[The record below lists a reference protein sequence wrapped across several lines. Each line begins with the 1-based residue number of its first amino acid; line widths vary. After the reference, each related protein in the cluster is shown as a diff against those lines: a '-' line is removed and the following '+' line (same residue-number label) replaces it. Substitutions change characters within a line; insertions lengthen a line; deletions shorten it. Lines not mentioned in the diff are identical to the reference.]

1 MCPTVWIGRSSQLL
15 LLRLFVGPVCIF
27 SSIGFAFFEFGRKS
41 ICWEGVGDDL
51 DQSAFVF
58 RSFARGFQ
66 VFVDDLPTT
75 RFSYKEVGGFCGG
88 GWYDGGVH
96 CGREGVCI
104 LMIF

>member
-1 MCPTVWIGRSSQLL
+1 MSYCLDWEIFFSCYYSGCLQ
-15 LLRLFVGPVCIF
+15 GPSAYVA
-27 SSIGFAFFEFGRKS
+27 SVGFAFFEFARES
-41 ICWEGVGDDL
+41 ICWEAVSDDL

-66 VFVDDLPTT
+66 VFADDLPAA

>member
-1 MCPTVWIGRSSQLL
+1 MSYCLDWEIFFNCCCSGCLK
-15 LLRLFVGPVCIF
+15 GPSAYVT
-27 SSIGFAFFEFGRKS
+27 SIGFAFFEFARKS
-41 ICWEGVGDDL
+41 IGWEAVGDDL

-66 VFVDDLPTT
+66 VFTDGLPAA

-88 GWYDGGVH
+88 DWYDGGVH